1 VVYYLTKD
9 YITRRILLE
18 IKRRG
23 RKAMEQYKVYK
34 YRWVVLAIY
43 MYVAAL
49 TQLYWLNFAAIDTF
63 IEERLS
69 IQASSVMWFTLVF
82 PLVQVLLTMPAGMII
97 DKKGFKYGVGIGALF
112 TGIFAMLRLVN
123 PESFTV
129 LLISQIGISIGQP
142 FVLNGVTKLA
152 VTWFPQKEEATAVGL
167 GSLALFVGMMVGLGA
182 TPALVQSLSFQTM
195 LIVYAA
201 IGLLG
206 VVLFFTL
213 VKSKPETPPR
223 ELEEQVEITGW
234 EGIKH
239 ILKIRD
245 FVILGFIALIGI
257 GVFNGLAT
265 WLEKILNELHQISMT
280 DAGTISAILIL
291 SGMIGCII
299 IPMIS
304 DKIMRRKPFLLAASS
319 IGALG
324 IVALMISKSY
334 SLNMLNGI
342 ILGFFLISALPIMLT
357 MSTEI
362 TGARFA
368 GISVGYLQLLGNAA
382 AVAIVP
388 IMEFMRGTTG
398 QYIWPLAFIA
408 GLLGINFILS
418 IVINEPAK
426 SQTG

>member
-1 VVYYLTKD
+1 MAEHK
-9 YITRRILLE
+9 I
-18 IKRRG
+18 
-23 RKAMEQYKVYK
+23 YK
-34 YRWVVLAIY
+34 YRWVILAIY
-43 MYVAAL
+43 MYIAAL

-69 IQASSVMWFTLVF
+69 IPASSVMWFTLVF
-82 PLVQVLLTMPAGMII
+82 PLVQVLLTLPAGMII

-112 TGIFAMLRLVN
+112 TGIFALLRLVN
-123 PESFTV
+123 PDSFTI

-152 VTWFPQKEEATAVGL
+152 ITWFPQKEEATAVGL
-167 GSLALFVGMMVGLGA
+167 GSMALFIGMMVGLGA
-182 TPALVQSLSFQTM
+182 TPALVQSLGYETM
-195 LIVYAA
+195 FLIYGAMG
-201 IGLLG
+201 ILG
-206 VVLFFTL
+206 ILLFFSL
-213 VKSKPETPPR
+213 VKPHPATPPR
-223 ELEEQVEITGW
+223 EIEVHQEITGW
-234 EGIKH
+234 QGIKH
-239 ILKIRD
+239 ILKMRD

-265 WLEKILNELHQISMT
+265 WLEKMLNELHQISMT
-280 DAGTISAILIL
+280 DAGTIAAVLIL

-299 IPMIS
+299 IPMVS
-304 DKIMRRKPFLLAASS
+304 DKIMRRKPFLILASVIGAAS
-319 IGALG
+319 I
-324 IVALMISKSY
+324 IALMLSKGY
-334 SLNMLNGI
+334 ALNMVNGI
-342 ILGFFLISALPIMLT
+342 FLGFFLISALPIMLT

-382 AVAIVP
+382 AVLIVP

-398 QYIWPLAFIA
+398 QWILPLAFIA

-418 IVINEPAK
+418 IVIREPAK

>member
-1 VVYYLTKD
+1 
-9 YITRRILLE
+9 
-18 IKRRG
+18 
-23 RKAMEQYKVYK
+23 MEEYKVYK
-34 YRWVVLAIY
+34 YRWVILAVY

-49 TQLYWLNFAAIDTF
+49 TQLYWLNFAAIETK
-63 IEERLS
+63 IEELLS
-69 IQASSVMWFTLVF
+69 IPASSVQWFTVVF
-82 PLVQVLLTMPAGMII
+82 PLVQVLLTLPAGLII
-97 DKKGFKYGVGIGALF
+97 DRKGFKYGVGIGALF

-167 GSLALFVGMMVGLGA
+167 GSLALFIGMMVAIGA
-182 TPALVQSLSFQTM
+182 TPALVQSLSFETM
-195 LIVYAA
+195 LLIYGA

-223 ELEEQVEITGW
+223 ELEKQEELTSWQ
-234 EGIKH
+234 GIKH
-239 ILKIRD
+239 ILKMRD

-265 WLEKILNELHQISMT
+265 WLEKILNELHHISMT
-280 DAGTISAILIL
+280 DAGTIGAMLIL
-291 SGMIGCII
+291 SGMLGCII
-299 IPMIS
+299 IPIIS
-304 DKIMRRKPFLLAASS
+304 DKIMRRKPFLLAASA

-357 MSTEI
+357 MSAEI

-368 GISVGYLQLLGNAA
+368 GISVGYLQFLGNAA
-382 AVAIVP
+382 AVPIVLL
-388 IMEFMRGTTG
+388 IEFMHGATG
-398 QYIWPLAFIA
+398 QYILPLAFIA

-418 IVINEPAK
+418 IVIREPAK